1 MANLN
6 KVTLIGHLG
15 RNPEIRT
22 NKNNTKVATLS
33 IATSVVWTDKEN
45 SERHERTDWHRVI
58 MFGYLADLAEKFL
71 KTGSHVYIEGRL
83 RNRKWEDEDGNDQY
97 ITEIYANSMLML
109 NRPPSQDN
117 GGHEAEGEEEI
128 EMIEAN

>member
-15 RNPEIRT
+15 RNPEFKV
-22 NKNNTKVATLS
+22 NKNNAKVATLS
-33 IATSVVWTDKEN
+33 IATSVVWVDKAN

-58 MFGYLADLAEKFL
+58 LFGNLAELAEKFL

-83 RNRKWEDEDGNDQY
+83 RNRKWEDDDGNDQY
-97 ITEIYANSMLML
+97 ITEIYASSMLML

-117 GGHEAEGEEEI
+117 GSLESEELEI
-128 EMIEAN
+128 LEEV